1 MIFVTW
7 LLLMD
12 AIYSGGDC
20 LCVVLVLNVRSV
32 CSSHLSILSLN
43 M

>member
-12 AIYSGGDC
+12 ARYSGEGMC
-20 LCVVLVLNVRSV
+20 AVWVLNVRSV
-32 CSSHLSILSLN
+32 CLSHPSI
-43 M
+43 